1 MSIDLLIKNG
11 TVIDGSGAPRFMADV
26 AIDKG
31 KVVGIGRLNQR
42 AQQTIDAQGQ
52 VVSPG
57 FVDGH
62 THMDAQIFWDPLGA
76 SSCYHGVTSVVMG
89 NCGFTLA
96 PCAEAQ
102 ADFVFRN
109 LERAEDISREA
120 MLSGITWGWE
130 TYPEFM
136 DAIDGLPKGI
146 NYAGYIGHS
155 ALRTHVMGERA
166 FSEQATEDDLKRMAH
181 EVNSS
186 VAAGAIGFSTSRTPN
201 HITADDR
208 PVASRVADWSEVE
221 YLVKSMGQTGKGIFE
236 LAGESPGRNPE
247 RIKDYLGRLKA
258 LAVESGV
265 PQTWGM
271 FSTRLAPDLW
281 RPYFDLLNETNAA
294 GGRMF
299 AQVHTR
305 ALNTLLSFATQMPF
319 DTWDVWKDLR
329 ALPLD
334 EQKVRLQDAGLRARL
349 VEVASQPYTGPKVV
363 GVEARPPD
371 WDWLF
376 IMDSMLGEH
385 PRGADVARERGVH
398 PVELLIDLSLEKDM
412 LQFFRQPVANELE
425 DDIIEMIRHPH
436 SVPTFSDSGAHV
448 SQIMDSSLQTHLLAH
463 WVREREALTLEQAV
477 RQITYDTATCWGL
490 HDRGLLRKGMNAD
503 VVIFDPQTV
512 APGMPEVVHDL
523 PAGAKRLRQFA
534 EGISHTIVN
543 GEVVLAHNEPTGA
556 LPGELIRC

>member
-1 MSIDLLIKNG
+1 MSVDVLIKNG
-11 TVIDGSGAPRFMADV
+11 TVIDGSGSPRFVADV
-26 AIDKG
+26 AINEG
-31 KVVGIGRLNQR
+31 KIVGIGRLSDK
-42 AQQTIDAQGQ
+42 ADQTIDAEGQ

-120 MLSGITWGWE
+120 MLKGITWGWE
-130 TYPEFM
+130 TYPQFM
-136 DAIDGLPKGI
+136 DAIEALPKGI

-166 FSEQATEDDLKRMAH
+166 F
-181 EVNSS
+181 
-186 VAAGAIGFSTSRTPN
+186 TSRTPN

-208 PVASRVADWSEVE
+208 PVASRVAEWSEVE
-221 YLVKSMGQTGKGIFE
+221 YLVKSMGTTGKGIFE
-236 LAGESPGRNPE
+236 LAGESPGRNPD
-247 RIKDYLGRLKA
+247 RVNDYLTRLKN

-281 RPYFDLLNETNAA
+281 RPYFDLLHETNAA

-334 EQKVRLQDAGLRARL
+334 EQKVKLQDAGLRARL

-376 IMDSMLGEH
+376 IMDSMLAFD
-385 PRGADVARERGVH
+385 RFVA
-398 PVELLIDLSLEKDM
+398 
-412 LQFFRQPVANELE
+412 
-425 DDIIEMIRHPH
+425 
-436 SVPTFSDSGAHV
+436 
-448 SQIMDSSLQTHLLAH
+448 
-463 WVREREALTLEQAV
+463 
-477 RQITYDTATCWGL
+477 
-490 HDRGLLRKGMNAD
+490 
-503 VVIFDPQTV
+503 
-512 APGMPEVVHDL
+512 
-523 PAGAKRLRQFA
+523 
-534 EGISHTIVN
+534 
-543 GEVVLAHNEPTGA
+543 
-556 LPGELIRC
+556 